1 MRVQRATDDGMNA
14 LYIQKEESQLMC
26 SLKEKFECMYIYWLL
41 FKKWHFAL
49 QTCNFNGCIFVKRW
63 NAHCSTPKNI
73 YKLRSLECKRLG
85 EFRYISTSYNWR
97 WIQDQ
102 YKMKIWIFILFPRNH
117 DNELVSSVKQ
127 NCHESWCRLVMTR
140 ALECL
145 HFS

>member
-63 NAHCSTPKNI
+63 NAHYSTPKNI
-73 YKLRSLECKRLG
+73 YKLRS
-85 EFRYISTSYNWR
+85 STSDVYTSDFLHFLR
-97 WIQDQ
+97 